1 MKSFKDIVIRA
12 FKTFI
17 QAFIAVI
24 SISIATTDL
33 TNKEALKALI
43 IGAIA
48 SGISALMNYILNL
61 LNKSEKKAKG

>member
-1 MKSFKDIVIRA
+1 MKISKDIFVRA

-33 TNKEALKALI
+33 TNLEALKALG
-43 IGAIA
+43 IGGLAA
-48 SGISALMNYILNL
+48 GISALMNFILNL
-61 LNKSEKKAKG
+61 LEKKEK

>member
-1 MKSFKDIVIRA
+1 MKSFKDIVVRA

-24 SISIATTDL
+24 SISVATTDL

-43 IGAIA
+43 IGAVA

-61 LNKSEKKAKG
+61 LNNKKEN

>member
-24 SISIATTDL
+24 SISVATTDL

-61 LNKSEKKAKG
+61 LNKPKKKARG